1 MRRLVL
7 GKVGYVGDPS
17 NRFNIGGHG
26 DRYWTHRAGWLR
38 ATSGRAAVL
47 SPGSEHP
54 TPSRDAE
61 HAHARAGGRTTDGAE
76 ASRYE

>member
-47 SPGSEHP
+47 SPGSERP
-54 TPSRDAE
+54 
-61 HAHARAGGRTTDGAE
+61 AGLGVRMTML
-76 ASRYE
+76 RYQNSVR